1 MERGLYGTRNR
12 RIDYGRLRNDRRCST
27 IRSRDINQRKSQR
40 KGTYN
45 VGAINGLIGGMTL
58 GGCMAIAFALM
69 NR

>member
-1 MERGLYGTRNR
+1 MEQETGALIMAGLGMTGGVVPFVVGTL
-12 RIDYGRLRNDRRCST
+12 I
-27 IRSRDINQRKSQR
+27 
-40 KGTYN
+40 KGSPNEKDAYN